1 MLSNGPINVEQSK
14 LSALS
19 IEVVDIDIKNTSLP
33 NEYHLIVSEDSQFDT
48 ILLSK
53 IAVALEPRGFL
64 LLIENNFVAPSSN
77 LKTLNLQIVAV
88 TQNNNYT
95 YFLLKKVT
103 CFNNKYSKFKLF

>member
-14 LSALS
+14 LSALD
-19 IEVVDIDIKNTSLP
+19 IEVVDIDIKNASLP
-33 NEYHLIVSEDSQFDT
+33 NEYHLVVAEDSQFDT

-64 LLIENNFVAPSSN
+64 LLIENNSAAPSSN
-77 LKTLNLQIVAV
+77 LKTLNLQIVAIA
-88 TQNNNYT
+88 QNNNYK

-103 CFNNKYSKFKLF
+103 RFNDKYSEFKLF